1 MLVNNSAQR
10 RAAKSNSLFA
20 AELDPLLGIVGL
32 LVDDVP
38 TVVRVV
44 IAQRQ
49 ECMLQ
54 RLGPG
59 ARQSHAQNL
68 HWLVAPAGWRLGHRV
83 DVVLEE
89 PDEPVVDGWHVEAR
103 RRAFRGADSMGR
115 YKWPTDL
122 DLEVVETGA
131 FSMKEDSLL
140 QFNLIAA
147 C

>member
-1 MLVNNSAQR
+1 MLAYLASLHGMMMNNRAQS
-10 RAAKSNSLFA
+10 RAAKLNSLLA

-49 ECMLQ
+49 ERMLQ
-54 RLGPG
+54 RLGTG
-59 ARQSHAQNL
+59 TRQSYAQNL
-68 HWLVAPAGWRLGHRV
+68 HWLVAPAGRRLGHRV
-83 DVVLEE
+83 DAVLEE
-89 PDEPVVDGWHVEAR
+89 SDEPVVDGWHVEAR

-122 DLEVVETGA
+122 DL
-131 FSMKEDSLL
+131 
-140 QFNLIAA
+140 
-147 C
+147 